1 MGIVNVT
8 PDCFS
13 DGGMYLSTQ
22 KAIAHARNLIEEGA
36 DILDIGGESTRPGSQ
51 AVSINEEIDRV
62 IPVLEALVNTGTP
75 ISIDTS
81 KPQVMKYAIEA
92 GAFMINDVNALR
104 SPGALETVAENN
116 HVRICL
122 MHMQGTPRNMQEN
135 PQYKE
140 IISEVKEFLQ
150 QRIDAAKAM
159 GISQDRLIIDPGF
172 GFGKT
177 LRNNFELLNH
187 LDTFTSLEVPV
198 LAGISRKSMLG
209 AITGNNVNYRIHESV
224 AAALLAA
231 TKGAKIIRVHDV
243 KASKDTLAI
252 YHAMKNYHAQ

>member
-1 MGIVNVT
+1 
-8 PDCFS
+8 
-13 DGGMYLSTQ
+13 
-22 KAIAHARNLIEEGA
+22 
-36 DILDIGGESTRPGSQ
+36 
-51 AVSINEEIDRV
+51 
-62 IPVLEALVNTGTP
+62 
-75 ISIDTS
+75 
-81 KPQVMKYAIEA
+81 
-92 GAFMINDVNALR
+92 
-104 SPGALETVAENN
+104 
-116 HVRICL
+116 
-122 MHMQGTPRNMQEN
+122 
-135 PQYKE
+135 
-140 IISEVKEFLQ
+140 
-150 QRIDAAKAM
+150 M